1 MNGRHSPLRTRG
13 FSLIEIMVAVI
24 VICIGLLGIAKMQAL
39 ALSTSNTSR
48 LRSLAAIE
56 AASFAAS
63 MHSNRN
69 FWGSAAVNYTVTP
82 TAITSPDAATAAIAN
97 GELGPPTTT
106 ACVNNICD
114 AQNLAAYDL
123 AKFANSLQGL
133 LPNPSAKIVFTG
145 APGVAA
151 PASFTIE
158 ILWSENAI
166 SMTSNAENSG
176 TLTVSPSYTLYVEP

>member
-1 MNGRHSPLRTRG
+1 
-13 FSLIEIMVAVI
+13 MVAVI

-69 FWGSAAVNYTVTP
+69 FWAAAAVNYTVSP
-82 TAITSPDAATAAIAN
+82 TAITSPDAATVAIAN
-97 GELGPPTTT
+97 AELVAPM
-106 ACVNNICD
+106 ACVNVMCD

-123 AKFANSLQGL
+123 AKFASSLNNL
-133 LPNPSAKIVFTG
+133 LPNPTAKIVFTG

-158 ILWSENAI
+158 IQWSENAI
-166 SMTSNAENSG
+166 SMTSNNENSG
-176 TLTVSPSYTLYVEP
+176 TLTQNPSYTLYVEP